1 MTSWRLA
8 RWTRWACWGLA
19 PLLVSTAWAQV
30 MLLPPE
36 LAAKLTAVNQRPLT
50 LDPAGDP
57 VRFTAASGSESWEEA
72 APPSIIDADRDGTN
86 DYIVML
92 LVDEKYGRRAL
103 IAREWGDS
111 AASFGRTLFYVILEE
126 SDEVAEWAGTP
137 LLPLPAP
144 PKP

>member
-1 MTSWRLA
+1 MRRRP
-8 RWTRWACWGLA
+8 RWVVGLA
-19 PLLVSTAWAQV
+19 LGLWGCWSLASTAAAQV

-50 LDPAGDP
+50 LDAGGDP
-57 VRFTAASGSESWEEA
+57 VRFTAAAGSESWEEA
-72 APPSIIDADRDGTN
+72 APPSIIDVDRDGTS

-111 AASFGRTLFYVILEE
+111 AQSFGPTLFYAILEE

-137 LLPLPAP
+137 VLPLPVR